1 MRRHVPRRVDGE
13 GEAAQREEK
22 TTEKVESIE
31 QAKRVR
37 KC

>member
-1 MRRHVPRRVDGE
+1 MRRHVPRRVDE